1 MNLITKKQKSKKAIF
16 HYKNYQF
23 GLHPNTVE
31 LLKKEKQKS
40 NLTWNRFFYKI
51 INHYINTNR

>member
-1 MNLITKKQKSKKAIF
+1 MNLITKKQKSKKEIF
-16 HYKNYQF
+16 HYKSYLF
-23 GLHPNTVE
+23 GLHLGTIE
-31 LLKKEKQKS
+31 LLRKEKKKT